1 MAYGTV
7 NVPGV
12 SWKDLNDALDGLMNT
27 INFVPSQGGTLT
39 YTGSE
44 QEPMWNGY
52 DPDALEIGGTV
63 KAVDAG
69 IYSVAFTPKKGYR
82 WADGTTKAKSV
93 NWTIGRAS
101 MALPI
106 QNGALTYT
114 GSSQSPT
121 WTGYDEQKMMLQ
133 GVVSGI
139 NAGEYN
145 AVFCP
150 KDNYLFENGITGT
163 VTVPW
168 IINKA
173 EGSIV
178 LDKSSLSLG
187 IGITTGTVAV
197 TRPGDGVISAES
209 DHTDVATVCVDG
221 GTIIIT
227 AVGGG
232 TAVITVRCA
241 AGTNY
246 KEASDQT
253 INVTVEA
260 ASAIL
265 ADNTPAVIQAM
276 ARSGQAANLW
286 SVGDKI
292 PIEIKGTVGALE
304 LDGTYYAFILGFD
317 HNSSIE
323 GSNSIHFQ
331 VGKDADGT
339 DIAFVDKGYTDNG
352 GSTAG
357 FRMNTSKSSSGGWK
371 NSYMRNNICTAFLS
385 VLPNEWRAIIMSCT
399 KYSDNAGGS
408 NYSSESVTAT
418 QDKIW
423 LPAEYEVFGR
433 RYYAHENE
441 QNYQEQYCYY
451 KNGNSPVKYR
461 HNRVDATVD
470 WWNRSV
476 DVSQEDSFRVVR
488 YSGIS
493 SDDCSWRSL
502 GFAPCFMVS

>member
-27 INFVPSQGGTLT
+27 INYVPSQGGALT

-69 IYSVAFTPKKGYR
+69 TYSAAFTPKKGYR

-93 NWTIGRAS
+93 NWTIGRAA
-101 MALPI
+101 MAVPV
-106 QNGALTYT
+106 QNGVLTYT
-114 GSSQSPT
+114 GSSQSPA
-121 WTGYDEQKMMLQ
+121 WTGYDGQKMTLQ

-150 KDNYLFENGITGT
+150 KDNYLFENGITGA

-168 IINKA
+168 MISKA
-173 EGSIV
+173 EGSLV
-178 LDKSSLSLG
+178 LDKSSLTLG
-187 IGITTGTVAV
+187 IGTTTGTVAV
-197 TRPGDGVISAES
+197 TRAGDGVVSAES
-209 DHTDVATVCVDG
+209 DHTGVATASIDG
-221 GTIIIT
+221 GSIVIT

-246 KEASDQT
+246 KEAADQT
-253 INVTVEA
+253 THVTVEA

-317 HNSSIE
+317 HNSSVE

-339 DIAFVDKGYTDNG
+339 DIAFVDKNIDKSGN
-352 GSTAG
+352 TAG
-357 FRMNTSKSSSGGWK
+357 FRLCIYADNAGGWK
-371 NSYMRNNICTAFLS
+371 SSYMRNTICPAFLS
-385 VLPNEWRAIIMSCT
+385 ALPYGWQEIIMPCT
-399 KYSDNAGGS
+399 KYSDNTGHNS
-408 NYSSESVTAT
+408 YSAPGAVTAT

-423 LPAEYEVFGR
+423 IPAEYEVFGTC
-433 RYYAHENE
+433 YYAHGDE
-441 QNYQEQYCYY
+441 QNYQEQYSYY
-451 KNGNSPVKYR
+451 KNGNDRIKYH
-461 HNRVDATVD
+461 HNESRTCH
-470 WWNRSV
+470 WWTRSAELH
-476 DVSQEDSFRVVR
+476 SNTST
-488 YSGIS
+488 SNTK
-493 SDDCSWRSL
+493 
-502 GFAPCFMVS
+502 